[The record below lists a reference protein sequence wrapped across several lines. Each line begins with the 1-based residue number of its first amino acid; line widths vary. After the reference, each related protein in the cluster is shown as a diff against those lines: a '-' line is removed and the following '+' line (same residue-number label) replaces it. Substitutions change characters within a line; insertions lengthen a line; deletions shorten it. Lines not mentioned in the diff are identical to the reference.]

1 MRDVDEHVPC
11 VERAHELPSPVSQA
25 LVLVDGGRAAETAA
39 VVPCQRHQ
47 TNASVIC
54 FIERALPLG
63 QQLRTLDREERR
75 RFAAFCG
82 AGQLLAAAAQRQP
95 VLVRPELGFRCRE
108 QSRKALV
115 LRRIEQAVPP
125 AFLRLR
131 RICTAEQREKLHIML
146 VSLRCGAVDMQI
158 VLAQVL
164 SCLAAFIQG
173 ITVKIKQFH
182 SYPPNA
188 FSIWRMRGAAAP
200 SSP

>member
-1 MRDVDEHVPC
+1 MRDVDEHAPC
-11 VERAHELPSPVSQA
+11 VERAHELPSPVSQT

-39 VVPCQRHQ
+39 VVPCQRHEPH
-47 TNASVIC
+47 TGVIC
-54 FIERALPLG
+54 LIERALPLG
-63 QQLRTLDREERR
+63 QQLRTLDGEERR

-95 VLVRPELGFRCRE
+95 VRVRRKLRLRGLQHARE
-108 QSRKALV
+108 ALV
-115 LRRIEQAVPP
+115 LRRVEQAG
-125 AFLRLR
+125 AFLFLRLR
-131 RICTAEQREKLHIML
+131 RICAAEQREKLHIML
-146 VSLRCGAVDMQI
+146 VSLRRCAVDMQI

-173 ITVKIKQFH
+173 IAVKIKQFH